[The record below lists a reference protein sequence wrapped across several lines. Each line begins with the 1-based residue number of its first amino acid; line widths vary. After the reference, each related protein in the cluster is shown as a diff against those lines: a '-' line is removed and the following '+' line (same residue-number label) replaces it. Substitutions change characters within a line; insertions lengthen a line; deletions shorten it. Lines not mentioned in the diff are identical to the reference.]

1 MKAGREMDTKVA
13 EFMGWKILKTG
24 TFVDWG
30 TGEIHKN
37 KVRLLTDTMY
47 GPDGQPHPTKHIPL
61 YSTDISEAMPVL
73 EKMMLRGDVF
83 IEWWQDGEWFICDQ
97 PVGYRDDAIKAN
109 CDGKETGK
117 PSLPLAICRFVIK
130 VMEAENE

>member
-1 MKAGREMDTKVA
+1 MNNREMDAKVA

-61 YSTDISEAMPVL
+61 YSTNISATLPVL
-73 EKMMLRGDVF
+73 EKAKKSFFSTTITMWDHTDKVVIVGDKRQGHNENISVLTV
-83 IEWWQDGEWFICDQ
+83 Q
-97 PVGYRDDAIKAN
+97 A
-109 CDGKETGK
+109 ET
-117 PSLPLAICRFVIK
+117 LPLAICKFALRTK
-130 VMEAENE
+130 ENKNE